1 MIKLRLGNNILFN
14 AFRSISSILSEQQ
27 RKKAIVI
34 LFLSL
39 INALNDI
46 LGLSLIAALVAIVAK
61 QDLLDQTEILVQIK
75 ESIGYTDNFK
85 FTLLL
90 SVVVLFLTVIK
101 NVISQ
106 FIVYIQAKFAF
117 DVSQELSLKQYQYF
131 FRMGYL
137 FIKNVDSG
145 KKTYSAIDVPYQ
157 FGNYYLLQLTVFVTE
172 ALVSVII
179 VLGIFI
185 WKADIGLLL
194 IFIMAPSVLIFY
206 AFTKRKM
213 QKFGDERNKLY
224 PRSHFVLLETLTGF
238 ADIQLSNTQQRYQDA
253 FGKIRRRIND
263 IDARVVGIYQ
273 KLPQKFNEIIMSGGI
288 VIILAAY
295 YWIGGNKENVIILL
309 GSFGIAAFRI
319 VPSLNRMMNAL
330 LNVKNLSYVPS
341 ELIHLKENLTKF
353 ENARQMHI
361 SNALELKNISYSYP
375 ERKSTLDG
383 INLKI
388 QKGEFVGIVGESG
401 SGKSTLLNVMLRF
414 LIPDSGE
421 LTVDG
426 QSIEETN
433 SQSYQK
439 MLAYVQQDVFIKEGT
454 IRENIAFGFDNS
466 EVNEGRI
473 LEIVKQTQLESLIA
487 MFPEG
492 LDHLL
497 TEKGENLSGGQKQRI
512 AIARS
517 LYKDSDIFIF
527 DEPTSALDP
536 ETEKTISELIAGLTN
551 LHKTIIIVAHRVS
564 TLARADRIVVMENG
578 TISRTISYNELLQH
592 KNEYETE

>member
-1 MIKLRLGNNILFN
+1 MRLGNNILFN